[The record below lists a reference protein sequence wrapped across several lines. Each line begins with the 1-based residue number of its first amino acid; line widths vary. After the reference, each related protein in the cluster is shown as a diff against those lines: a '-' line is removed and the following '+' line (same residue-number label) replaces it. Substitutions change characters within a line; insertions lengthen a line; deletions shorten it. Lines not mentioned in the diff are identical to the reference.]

1 MATNT
6 KEEGVAREHG
16 VRTSRGREHMVGMWS
31 ADRTEWHKSHRER
44 LANQELIVK
53 GE

>member
-6 KEEGVAREHG
+6 KEEGVARERG
-16 VRTSRGREHMVGMWS
+16 VRTSRGREHVVGTRS

-44 LANQELIVK
+44 FSEPGIDHE
-53 GE
+53 G